1 MTETVTMDKAG
12 RLVLPKAVRDALH
25 LSPGDRLELDLT
37 GDHVTLRP
45 RKPEPPLSRERG
57 VWVYTSG
64 EPLSAE
70 EVRDAIRGSRQAR
83 SRAYQTTSE

>member
-1 MTETVTMDKAG
+1 MTETITIDKAG

-37 GDHVTLRP
+37 GDQVTLRP

-64 EPLSAE
+64 QALSAE
-70 EVRDAIRGSRQAR
+70 EVRDAIRDSRQAR
-83 SRAYQTTSE
+83 SHEYQPTLE